1 MTRSAVATVL
11 LSAVLA
17 GCSSSS
23 GNNAL
28 PTPQGI
34 DRSPLLTQVTSCGQ
48 LETAIED
55 ALVLEMRSSLEQ
67 IRKSDYYIGEGGLPV
82 GAPVGM
88 NGPVATPSG
97 SGGGGPTSVSTTNT
111 QVTGVDEADFVQN
124 DGTRIAVLAGGMLHL
139 LRLLASTGH
148 GRGRE
153 PEDRRL
159 AAGDV
164 PRRRPGGG
172 LQQRL
177 RSARHR
183 GRSPH
188 LCSVAV
194 AGGATEVGAFCGYW
208 ASDVTQ
214 ITTVDVS
221 DLAHPKVT
229 ARDPPARLVPLG
241 PAHRR
246 PGPGGD
252 VRHPALPRR
261 RAVLAGPAP
270 RREHRRSEQG
280 LRRSGGGQR
289 GADPVSARWTTGSG
303 RARSASPAERPRPSP
318 TAAATSPSAPRP
330 PGRVS

>member
-1 MTRSAVATVL
+1 MIRPAVATVL

-67 IRKSDYYIGEGGLPV
+67 IRKSDYFIGEGGLPV

-88 NGPVATPSG
+88 NGPVAGPSG

-139 LRLLASTGH
+139 LRSWPAQDMAEAASLKIDGWP
-148 GRGRE
+148 RE
-153 PEDRRL
+153 MFL
-159 AAGDV
+159 AGDQVVVFSNVYV
-164 PRRRPGGG
+164 PRAIEGAHPIC
-172 LQQRL
+172 
-177 RSARHR
+177 A
-183 GRSPH
+183 P
-188 LCSVAV
+188 VAV
-194 AGGATEVGAFCGYW
+194 AGGATAVGAFCGYW

-229 ARDPPARLVPLG
+229 AAILLPATYLSARRIDDRVRVVMSDTLPFPDGVRSWPDLPPGASTDDRNKAFDALEKANEALIRSRTLDDWLRKGEVRIPGGATTPIAYSCSDFALSSA
-241 PAHRR
+241 PTR
-246 PGPGGD
+246 PG
-252 VRHPALPRR
+252 
-261 RAVLAGPAP
+261 
-270 RREHRRSEQG
+270 S
-280 LRRSGGGQR
+280 
-289 GADPVSARWTTGSG
+289 
-303 RARSASPAERPRPSP
+303 
-318 TAAATSPSAPRP
+318 
-330 PGRVS
+330 